1 MSSTP
6 GEVRPVLGQQVD
18 IGCLYTCRTDSFLP
32 IKLVTAD
39 LPGKFVNFSQI
50 SERHIRTST
59 DDSIVEKFKQLGI
72 SHELG
77 ASFLTGLVPVNGAAC
92 YLECLRES
100 NRTMEGAIYFDIS
113 REKLELSL
121 KNGDINKHLSREAVQ
136 CKDSTHIVTGV
147 TFGTR
152 IIISVRVPF
161 RDDRESSKK
170 RLDAAL
176 DQLKSYLISH
186 LASSYKPN
194 RPLEEDALSQMAA
207 TLKESYKDLS
217 FGIFSD
223 ITGLERFQNISIH
236 EVVQSI
242 QGLPFQLRQTRK
254 PIFCELMPVANAS
267 MVIDMKFSP
276 FQRVTKAPDD
286 ILQELFSISAAWT
299 AMNGKLCDLFNDLKS
314 SGLGLRVENTILRT
328 SYEEYLEHIR
338 DRRVLKW
345 CNCEATLVD
354 FRRGSC
360 SPEELQRMILN
371 IRASDDSPY
380 EFSSMIDQAFE
391 KFEFQRRV
399 LSEDGKYLDHAGARR
414 AISTGSNVY
423 VFYFRDAMKQ
433 DKELW
438 KANQNILFNL
448 LRRNSGD
455 YYVVVAECSAED
467 IDFAKP
473 RVSFYSR
480 CEVVIEDMSEALD
493 FGDQCWARYEPKK
506 LDTSGHSPPTD
517 RRLVRISCPSASC
530 GTEARDWYCYK
541 CRMPL
546 EYYEGHIYCN
556 CGRANAEYYTWQ
568 CNSDDH
574 GKQFINCRARIL
586 KGRLEKLHSYKDLN
600 ILILGETGVGKSTWI
615 NAFYNYMMFQTLD
628 EAMAHSKLEY
638 VIPSSFSM
646 QYLDKTS
653 ARPRFVQTSVKVGE
667 FNEAEVD
674 GTTGDSGTQQSRVY
688 RISVGSTVVRL
699 IDTPGVG
706 DVRGIE
712 ADRKNLSSI
721 LQTLNRVSSLHGI
734 VILLKPNTARLNLM
748 FRFCVKELLT
758 YLHRDAASNIVWGF
772 TNTRQSNYMPG
783 DSFQPLQ
790 RLLQEHQSLGLKISP
805 ETVFCFDSESFRCLA
820 AKKQAEHMMPNQDD
834 FRQSW
839 ERSAEETHR
848 LLDYF
853 ATLEPHL
860 VKSTLSLNRSRE
872 IISQL
877 TMPIADIVDVIE
889 RTIKLNQEEIE
900 NLKSAKGHTQVLEK
914 SLRYSRID
922 IDVAKL
928 ASPRTV
934 CKNPACVELVDV
946 EGVKRPKYIS
956 ICHDGCSLRR
966 VREEVVGHPGLYHCR
981 AFGKKTFC
989 QRDNCKHHWQE
1000 HMHIRYFQTEKV
1012 TQVTD
1017 PDVQAKIDGQA
1028 SIIQLKEQG
1037 VRTRRAKI
1045 AEFEAELERIR
1056 SAAARFGL
1064 FLKKNSI
1071 VPYNDAMIRYL
1082 DELIKDERQTI
1093 AFNRSE
1099 NVATE
1104 KNETRLQDLEKS
1116 RRQYQ
1121 ERIKMLEE
1129 QMESS
1134 ESASPLDE
1142 QGVEELVKDL
1152 YALPTWGQNLQ
1163 AMQNAIEWSK
1173 AAEFHE
1179 EVLRPKINRGV
1190 LDSIK
1195 WAGSQVGSQVYA
1207 AVRRFGPGGRRRSRT
1222 AQSSGKPETSEGL
1235 GSKRWNPDSMHDGP
1249 RRKSRRL
1256 EGTSRIYYPFP
1267 SP

>member
-18 IGCLYTCRTDSFLP
+18 IGCLYNGHTDSFLP
-32 IKLVTAD
+32 IKLITAD
-39 LPGKFVNFSQI
+39 IPGKFVNFSQV
-50 SERHIRTST
+50 SERHVRTST
-59 DDSIVEKFKQLGI
+59 EDSIVEKFKQLGI

-77 ASFLTGLVPVNGAAC
+77 ASFLTGLVPVSGVAC
-92 YLECLRES
+92 YLESLRES

-113 REKLELSL
+113 REKLELNL
-121 KNGDINKHLSREAVQ
+121 KNGGINKHLSREAAQ
-136 CKDSTHIVTGV
+136 CKNSTHIVTGV

-161 RDDRESSKK
+161 QDDKESTKK
-170 RLDAAL
+170 RLSTAL
-176 DQLKSYLISH
+176 DQLKAYLISH
-186 LASSYKPN
+186 LASNYKANKPVEKDEAS
-194 RPLEEDALSQMAA
+194 RAA
-207 TLKESYKDLS
+207 VTLKDSFSDLS
-217 FGIFSD
+217 FGFFSD
-223 ITGLERFQNISIH
+223 ITGMERFQNISIH
-236 EVVQSI
+236 EIVQSI
-242 QGLPFQLRQTRK
+242 QGLPRQLRRTSK
-254 PIFCELMPVANAS
+254 PIFCKLVAVANAS
-267 MVIDMKFSP
+267 MVVDIRYSP
-276 FQRVTKAPDD
+276 FQQVTQVPDD
-286 ILQELFSISAAWT
+286 ILQELFGISAAWT
-299 AMNGKLCDLFNDLKS
+299 ATNGKLCDLFNDMKS
-314 SGLGLRVENTILRT
+314 SGHGLRVENMALQT
-328 SYEEYLEHIR
+328 SYEEYLEGLK
-338 DRRVLKW
+338 DRRVPKW
-345 CNCEATLVD
+345 RNCKTALVGI
-354 FRRGSC
+354 RRGSC
-360 SPEELQRMILN
+360 SPEELRQMILN
-371 IRASDDSPY
+371 VQTEDDSPQ
-380 EFSSMIDQAFE
+380 ELSSMINQAFE
-391 KFEFQRRV
+391 KFEFQKRI
-399 LSEDGKYLDHAGARR
+399 LSEDGKYLDYAGAQR

-423 VFYFRDAMKQ
+423 VFYFKNAMKQ
-433 DKELW
+433 DKDSWE
-438 KANQNILFNL
+438 ANRNILFNL
-448 LRRNSGD
+448 LKRNSGD
-455 YYVVVAECSAED
+455 YLVVAAECGTED
-467 IDFAKP
+467 VAFARP

-493 FGDQCWARYEPKK
+493 FADQCWARYESKH
-506 LDTSGHSPPTD
+506 LDTSQHPPPTD
-517 RRLVRISCPSASC
+517 RRLVRISCPLASC
-530 GTEARDWYCYK
+530 GTGARDWNCYK
-541 CRMPL
+541 CRIPL

-556 CGRANAEYYTWQ
+556 CGRANAENYAWQ

-574 GKQFINCRARIL
+574 GKEFVNCRARAL
-586 KGRLEKLHSYKDLN
+586 KSRLEKLHSYKDLN

-646 QYLDKTS
+646 QYVDRTN
-653 ARPRFVQTSVKVGE
+653 ARPRFVQTNVRVGE
-667 FNEAEVD
+667 FNEAEAD
-674 GTTGDSGTQQSRVY
+674 GMTGDSGTQQSRVY

-734 VILLKPNTARLNLM
+734 VILLKPNAARLNLM

-790 RLLQEHQSLGLKISP
+790 RLLQEHQSLGLTISP

-820 AKKQAEHMMPNQDD
+820 AKKQAEFMMPNQDD

-839 ERSAEETHR
+839 ERSAKETHR

-853 ATLEPHL
+853 ASLEPHL
-860 VKSTLSLNRSRE
+860 VQSTLSLNRSRE

-889 RTIKLNQEEIE
+889 RTIKLNQEEIDD
-900 NLKSAKGHTQVLEK
+900 LKSAKGHTQVLEK

-922 IDVAKL
+922 IEVAQL
-928 ASPRTV
+928 PLPRTV
-934 CKNPACVELVDV
+934 CKNPACVELIDV
-946 EGVKRPKYIS
+946 GGVRRPKYNS
-956 ICHDGCSLRR
+956 ICHDGCRLRK
-966 VREEVVGHPGLYHCR
+966 VDEEVVGHPNLNHCR
-981 AFGKKTFC
+981 AFGRMTFC
-989 QRDNCKHHWQE
+989 RRDNCKHHWQE
-1000 HMHIRYFQTEKV
+1000 HMHIRFSQTEKV

-1017 PDVQAKIDGQA
+1017 SEVQAKIDGQV
-1028 SIIQLKEQG
+1028 STIQIREQG
-1037 VRTRRAKI
+1037 VRSRRAKI
-1045 AEFEAELERIR
+1045 AGFEAELEKIR
-1056 SAAARFGL
+1056 NAAARFGL

-1082 DELIKDERQTI
+1082 DELVKDERQTI
-1093 AFNRSE
+1093 AFHRAE
-1099 NVATE
+1099 NTTTE
-1104 KNETRLQDLEKS
+1104 KNEARLQDLEKS

-1129 QMESS
+1129 QVEGSDD
-1134 ESASPLDE
+1134 ATLLDE
-1142 QGVEELVKDL
+1142 QGVEELVKEL

-1163 AMQNAIEWSK
+1163 VMQNAIEWSK

-1190 LDSIK
+1190 LDSIV
-1195 WAGSQVGSQVYA
+1195 WAGTQVYSA
-1207 AVRRFGPGGRRRSRT
+1207 AKRLGSAGRRQSRT
-1222 AQSSGKPETSEGL
+1222 AQSSGSAETSASL
-1235 GSKRWNPDSMHDGP
+1235 GSKRWNSNSTQDGP

-1256 EGTSRIYYPFP
+1256 EGTAPF
-1267 SP
+1267 SLTR